1 MAEIKNN
8 IVALDVVSS
17 KLNATIDRNIDLLK
31 EGATAVDAYNK
42 KISVVPSAYKNGLDS
57 LATTL
62 EKVKQSEIE
71 LTKA

>member
-8 IVALDVVSS
+8 IVDLEVVYS

-42 KISVVPSAYKNGLDS
+42 KISVVPSEYKKN
-57 LATTL
+57 L
-62 EKVKQSEIE
+62 EEINIVFSN
-71 LTKA
+71 L

>member
-8 IVALDVVSS
+8 IVDLEVVYS

-42 KISVVPSAYKNGLDS
+42 KISVVPSGL
-57 LATTL
+57 
-62 EKVKQSEIE
+62 
-71 LTKA
+71 